1 MSQLGCDPR
10 RLALLARSIATV
22 RDEVE
27 LILRLTQIGDL
38 AIPKVHSV
46 LKQSL
51 AVFER
56 QDVRIRRVLNSTFF
70 DISDS
75 YTLKFNSAA
84 FFFTRWVD
92 QHPEWWSDAT
102 HGEPTEIDERLSRI
116 AEDPLESG
124 RLIDSTKFLPPL
136 VYGAHDPNIV
146 RSLWLSATD
155 PRTTSA
161 AAAGRRITRL
171 VETVFD
177 GHDWRRGIA
186 PSWVDIHEQKR
197 IHREIRKILG
207 EVIAPWQLHFTGLA
221 SEWKWSA
228 DDGVGYLKKISESK
242 EAASSLSS
250 GLGSALY
257 RNLSDLPLDDSERL
271 QRIQFIAFAVG
282 ASTEILRG
290 AKVRQAQLD
299 SDHLAALLAIPTM
312 LPLKAPWPTS
322 LVLGK
327 ITSGLIQQLDTTN
340 DRKVSSAIEQI
351 QQHQALAAIGYM
363 AVFNSALTSGR
374 LESPLD
380 EPPVELKLELQH
392 TVDSLDNA
400 ASRGQALAE
409 IHR

>member
-1 MSQLGCDPR
+1 MSQLACDPR
-10 RLALLARSIATV
+10 RLALLVRSISIA

-27 LILRLTQIGDL
+27 LLLRLTQIGEL
-38 AIPKVHSV
+38 AIPKVHV
-46 LKQSL
+46 LLKQTL

-56 QDVRIRRVLNSTFF
+56 QDARIRRILTSSFF
-70 DISDS
+70 DLSDS
-75 YTLKFNSAA
+75 YTLRFNSAA
-84 FFFTRWVD
+84 FFLNRWVD

-102 HGEPTEIDERLSRI
+102 HGEPTEIDERLSLI

-124 RLIDSTKFLPPL
+124 RLIDSTKFVAPL
-136 VYGAHDPNIV
+136 VYGAHDPAVV

-155 PRTTSA
+155 PRTTSVA
-161 AAAGRRITRL
+161 TASRRIQRL

-177 GHDWRRGIA
+177 GQDWRRGIA
-186 PSWVDIHEQKR
+186 PSWVDIHEQSR

-221 SEWKWSA
+221 AEWEWSA
-228 DDGVGYLKKISESK
+228 DDGVGYLKKIAESK

-257 RNLSDLPLDDSERL
+257 RNLAEIPVDDSERL
-271 QRIQFIAFAVG
+271 LRIKLVAFAVG
-282 ASTEILRG
+282 ASTEVLRG

-327 ITSGLIQQLDTTN
+327 ITRGLVQRLDTT
-340 DRKVSSAIEQI
+340 DGRKVSSAIEQI
-351 QQHQALAAIGYM
+351 QQQQALAAIGYV

-380 EPPVELKLELQH
+380 EPSVELKLELQH
-392 TVDSLDNA
+392 VVDSLDNA
-400 ASRGQALAE
+400 ASRGRVLAE
-409 IHR
+409 INR

>member
-1 MSQLGCDPR
+1 MSHLACDPQ
-10 RLALLARSIATV
+10 RLALLARSIAIA

-27 LILRLTQIGDL
+27 LLLRLSQIGDL
-38 AIPKVHSV
+38 AIPKVHSL
-46 LKQSL
+46 LKQTL
-51 AVFER
+51 AIFER
-56 QDVRIRRVLNSTFF
+56 QDTRIRRVLNSAFF
-70 DISDS
+70 DISDTHNLS
-75 YTLKFNSAA
+75 FNSAA
-84 FFFTRWVD
+84 FFLNRWVD

-102 HGEPTEIDERLSRI
+102 HGQPTEMDERLSRV
-116 AEDPLESG
+116 AMDSLESG
-124 RLIDSTKFLPPL
+124 RLIDSTKFLAPL
-136 VYGAHDPNIV
+136 VYGAHDPSIV

-155 PRTTSA
+155 PRTTSVA
-161 AAAGRRITRL
+161 TAGRRIKRL

-177 GHDWRRGIA
+177 GQDWRRGIA
-186 PSWVDIHEQKR
+186 PSWVDIHEQTR

-228 DDGVGYLKKISESK
+228 DDGVGYLKRISESK
-242 EAASSLSS
+242 AAADSLSS

-257 RNLSDLPLDDSERL
+257 RNLSELPDDDIKRL
-271 QRIQFIAFAVG
+271 QRIEFIAFAVG

-327 ITSGLIQQLDTTN
+327 ITAGLVQQLDTTD

-374 LESPLD
+374 LESPLE
-380 EPPVELKLELQH
+380 EPSVELKLELQH

>member
-1 MSQLGCDPR
+1 MDLGQR
-10 RLALLARSIATV
+10 YIAT
-22 RDEVE
+22 
-27 LILRLTQIGDL
+27 
-38 AIPKVHSV
+38 
-46 LKQSL
+46 
-51 AVFER
+51 
-56 QDVRIRRVLNSTFF
+56 
-70 DISDS
+70 
-75 YTLKFNSAA
+75 
-84 FFFTRWVD
+84 
-92 QHPEWWSDAT
+92 
-102 HGEPTEIDERLSRI
+102 
-116 AEDPLESG
+116 
-124 RLIDSTKFLPPL
+124 
-136 VYGAHDPNIV
+136 
-146 RSLWLSATD
+146 
-155 PRTTSA
+155 
-161 AAAGRRITRL
+161 
-171 VETVFD
+171 
-177 GHDWRRGIA
+177 
-186 PSWVDIHEQKR
+186 
-197 IHREIRKILG
+197 
-207 EVIAPWQLHFTGLA
+207 
-221 SEWKWSA
+221 
-228 DDGVGYLKKISESK
+228 
-242 EAASSLSS
+242 
-250 GLGSALY
+250 
-257 RNLSDLPLDDSERL
+257 SDLPLDDSERL

-282 ASTEILRG
+282 AATEILRG